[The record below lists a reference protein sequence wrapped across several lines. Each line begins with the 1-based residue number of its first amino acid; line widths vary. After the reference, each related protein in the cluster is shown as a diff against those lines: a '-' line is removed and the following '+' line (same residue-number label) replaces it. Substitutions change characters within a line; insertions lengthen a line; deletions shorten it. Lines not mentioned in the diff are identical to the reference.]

1 MLYDPMT
8 DPPYL
13 MRLLSNLRL
22 LCSSVDRFASVMNV
36 EDIPSSACC
45 VPVPAS
51 NIPCVLQ

>member
-36 EDIPSSACC
+36 EDIPSSACY